1 MATRTRSS
9 RPVHTS
15 SVLQRQVRPA
25 LAGATFTLFTLII
38 LTAFLSPFGYM
49 TVTALKDRP
58 MITESSTP
66 ILPSKPATFTY
77 EGEEY
82 PILFVPDENGRLHE
96 WAIIKKGR
104 EESTFIDPKN
114 PDTGPIQWTGKWRT
128 LESTWELSPVW
139 ENFGYAWTQLNML
152 RLLRNTLLI
161 AVVGMIG
168 TVCSCTVV
176 AYGFTRFRIPGKSIL
191 FMMLVSTMILPS
203 FVTIVPTYIL
213 FERMG
218 WMGTMLPLM
227 VPHFFANAYNV
238 FLLRQYF
245 LTIPR
250 EMDEA
255 AMIDGA
261 GPIRTLIS
269 VILPQSVPALVA
281 VGIFHFMWAWN
292 DFFGPLLYLSTEID
306 LQPVAIGIQRFN
318 QQFSARPHMVQA
330 SALLGLLLPLILFFL
345 AQRVFMRG
353 IVFTGVEK

>member
-1 MATRTRSS
+1 MA
-9 RPVHTS
+9 
-15 SVLQRQVRPA
+15 
-25 LAGATFTLFTLII
+25 
-38 LTAFLSPFGYM
+38 
-49 TVTALKDRP
+49 VTALKDRP
-58 MITESSTP
+58 MITESGAP
-66 ILPSKPATFTY
+66 ILPSKPASFTY

-82 PILFVPDENGRLHE
+82 PIFLVPDEHGNLHK

-114 PDTGPIQWTGKWRT
+114 PDAGHIQWTGRWRT
-128 LESTWELSPVW
+128 LDPSWELSPMW
-139 ENFGYAWTQLNML
+139 ENFSYAWDQLNML

-168 TVCSCTVV
+168 TVCSCTIV

-191 FMMLVSTMILPS
+191 FMILVSTMILPS

-213 FERMG
+213 FERIG

-269 VILPQSVPALVA
+269 VILPQSIPALVA
-281 VGIFHFMWAWN
+281 VGIFHFMWSWN